1 MLRIQPYSASVATA
15 FLAATTCLFL
25 GAGQASAQSAT
36 VRFQEEITAFEQWD
50 QKNTPPQDA
59 ILFVGSS
66 SIRMWPTAQ
75 DFPMFKVIN
84 RGFGGSEISDVLA
97 YFDQVVSKYQPRA
110 IVFYA
115 GDNDVAAGESPD
127 HVAGDFESFVTRVRS
142 RMGATPI
149 FFITIKPSLARWDQ
163 WPQMKEANDLI
174 RTFSAG
180 AENVY
185 FVDTATPMLGPEGKP
200 PADLFQE
207 DGLHMSR
214 KGYEIWDGILMPLL
228 SKLALVEDQ

>member
-1 MLRIQPYSASVATA
+1 MHTHHRLFPLVISALALIACLIQVAPA
-15 FLAATTCLFL
+15 RA
-25 GAGQASAQSAT
+25 QAQT
-36 VRFQEEITAFEQWD
+36 GRFADEIAAFEQWD

-66 SIRMWPTAQ
+66 SIRMWTTAQ

-110 IVFYA
+110 IVMYV
-115 GDNDVAAGESPD
+115 GDNDIAAGEPPEQ
-127 HVAGDFESFVTRVRS
+127 VAGDFESFVTRVRS

-149 FFITIKPSLARWDQ
+149 FYISIKPSLARWDQ
-163 WPQMKEANDLI
+163 WPLMKQANDLI
-174 RTFSAG
+174 QARAG
-180 AENVY
+180 EAENVY
-185 FVDTATPMLGPEGKP
+185 FVDTATPMLGPDGKP
-200 PADLFQE
+200 QADLFQE

-214 KGYEIWDGILMPLL
+214 AGYEIWDGILLPLL
-228 SKLALVEDQ
+228 TRLAPAENQ